1 MTEALAPVPV
11 NETAASGGRKQAGA
25 NVRDLHKSL
34 FTPFFVKFFKIPEK
48 ARPGSFFIP
57 YYPLTQDPQK
67 QAWPLAT

>member
-1 MTEALAPVPV
+1 MKPQHQGDAE
-11 NETAASGGRKQAGA
+11 QAGA
-25 NVRDLHKSL
+25 NVREIQKK
-34 FTPFFVKFFKIPEK
+34 PFHFFFKISEK